1 MFEGRLLQGSLLKK
15 ILEAVKDL
23 VSDAN
28 FNCNESGIGLQAMDG
43 SHVALI
49 SMQLESAGFDH
60 FR

>member
-28 FNCNESGIGLQAMDG
+28 FNCNEGGIKLQAMDG

-49 SMQLESAGFDH
+49 SMELKCDGFDH